1 MFPTMDPI
9 TVFIA
14 EAHILLRQALNKLLA
29 QQEGIQVVG
38 EAAEG
43 LQMLHRLEGL
53 QPHILLLDMELL
65 ERGGREALR
74 RIRVRSPR
82 TKIVILADVFDEEII
97 TRALQGGVQGFMLK
111 TALLTELVKAIHSTY
126 AGELWAQRKL
136 LTGVVENL
144 RRRVNELQGFPS
156 ERWAAVTEREQEV
169 SIWAA
174 QGMTNKEIATQ
185 LGISAKT
192 VKTHLEKVFRKLN
205 VRRRAQL
212 SHCSLSSPPTY
223 PASPLRPPP
232 PKEPN
237 GTCGVVVH

>member
-1 MFPTMDPI
+1 MAPI

-38 EAAEG
+38 EAVEG

-53 QPHILLLDMELL
+53 QPHILLLDIELL
-65 ERGGREALR
+65 EMGGREALHH
-74 RIRVRSPR
+74 IRVRSPR

-97 TRALQGGVQGFMLK
+97 TRALQGGVQGFVLK

-136 LTGVVENL
+136 LTGVVGNL

-156 ERWAAVTEREQEV
+156 DRWAAVTEREQEV
-169 SIWAA
+169 SIWAV

-205 VRRRAQL
+205 VRRGTQL
-212 SHCSLSSPPTY
+212 SHCSLPSPPIY
-223 PASPLRPPP
+223 PASSLQPPP

-237 GTCGVVVH
+237 GTCDAVVQ